1 LGEENFSGV
10 RQPQIKPTTLQYDN
24 DKSHCFFWV
33 KGLQILA
40 VILAAAGLYLTSF
53 YSYLLFHALVELFSV
68 AIAWAVFA
76 IAWNSRRLIRNNYLL
91 LLGISYLFVGSLD
104 LLHTLA
110 YKGMGV
116 FPGYG
121 ADLPTQLW
129 IATRYLEALSFLI
142 APFFLGRS
150 LNARNTLGAYILV
163 VTLILLSIFAWP
175 VFPACYV
182 EGQGL
187 TSFKIVSEYIIVAM
201 FLGAL
206 GLLYLKR
213 QEFDAAIWRLV
224 AWSLVAMMVAE
235 LAFTFYVGVYDLS
248 NLIGHYF
255 KVISFYLVYKAI
267 IQTGLTK
274 PFSLLLR
281 DLKQAEAAL
290 RKANEELEDRV
301 KQRTADLLSA
311 NVQLRQE
318 IRERQIVEAN
328 LRESEM
334 KLHRLADQILQVQEQ
349 ERGRISRELHD
360 DLGQSLL
367 VVKLIMAKAYRT
379 LSQESSAVTEDL
391 ETALDHLNVL
401 IDKVRR
407 ISHNLSPAILEDLGL
422 EVALDSLFKDFADN
436 EGLKFSVHME
446 KVSSFL
452 PKNVQLAV
460 YRIFQEALANISKHA
475 GSTEVKV
482 EIGRVNDQVRFQIGD
497 NGRGFDLAASKAANP
512 GDRGLGLA
520 SMEERVHLLDGVM
533 EIRTA
538 KGQGTHLSFVL
549 PLEGPGS

>member
-1 LGEENFSGV
+1 MGEEKNFSGV

-24 DKSHCFFWV
+24 DKSHCYFLV

-40 VILAAAGLYLTSF
+40 VLLAAAGLYLTSF
-53 YSYLLFHALVELFSV
+53 YSYLLFHSLVELFSV

-175 VFPACYV
+175 IFPTCYV

-187 TSFKIVSEYIIVAM
+187 TTFKIVSEYLICAM
-201 FLGAL
+201 LLGAL
-206 GLLYLKR
+206 GLLYFKR

-224 AWSLVAMMVAE
+224 AWALVAMVVAE

-290 RKANEELEDRV
+290 RKANEKLEDRV
-301 KQRTADLLSA
+301 AERTSALMAA
-311 NVQLRQE
+311 NVQ
-318 IRERQIVEAN
+318 

-391 ETALDHLNVL
+391 ETALEHLNVL

-482 EIGRVNDQVRFQIGD
+482 EIGRVNDRVRFQIGD

-533 EIRTA
+533 EIRSA

-549 PLEGPGS
+549 PLEGSE

>member
-1 LGEENFSGV
+1 M
-10 RQPQIKPTTLQYDN
+10 QYDN
-24 DKSHCFFWV
+24 EKSHCYFWV

-40 VILAAAGLYLTSF
+40 VIAAAVGLYLTSF

-76 IAWNSRRLIRNNYLL
+76 LAWNSRRLIRNNYLL

-104 LLHTLA
+104 ILHTLA

-121 ADLPTQLW
+121 ANLATQLW
-129 IATRYLEALSFLI
+129 IAARYLEGLSFLI
-142 APFFLGRS
+142 APFFLGRN
-150 LNARNTLGAYILV
+150 LNARNALGAYVLV
-163 VTLILLSIFAWP
+163 TSLILLSIFAWP
-175 VFPACYV
+175 IFPSCYV

-187 TSFKIVSEYIIVAM
+187 TTFKIVSEYLICAI

-206 GLLYLKR
+206 GILYLKR

-224 AWSLVAMMVAE
+224 AWSLVSMMVAE

-255 KVISFYLVYKAI
+255 KVISFYLIYKAI
-267 IQTGLTK
+267 IETGLIK

-290 RKANEELEDRV
+290 RQINEDLEDKV
-301 KQRTADLLSA
+301 KERTSA
-311 NVQLRQE
+311 LVETNVQLRQE

-328 LRESEM
+328 LRASEM

-367 VVKLIMAKAYRT
+367 VVKLIMAKSYRT
-379 LSQESSAVTEDL
+379 LSKDDSEVTEDL
-391 ETALDHLNVL
+391 ETALNHLNVL

-422 EVALDSLFKDFADN
+422 EVALDSLFKDFAKN

-446 KVSSFL
+446 NVSPFL

-460 YRIFQEALANISKHA
+460 YRIFQEALTNISKHA
-475 GSTEVKV
+475 GATEVRV
-482 EIGRVNDQVRFQIGD
+482 EISRGNDHVHFLVED
-497 NGRGFDLAASKAANP
+497 NGQGFDLAAAKAANP
-512 GDRGLGLA
+512 ERGLGLA

-538 KGQGTHLSFVL
+538 KEQGTHLSFVL
-549 PLEGPGS
+549 PLEALGS